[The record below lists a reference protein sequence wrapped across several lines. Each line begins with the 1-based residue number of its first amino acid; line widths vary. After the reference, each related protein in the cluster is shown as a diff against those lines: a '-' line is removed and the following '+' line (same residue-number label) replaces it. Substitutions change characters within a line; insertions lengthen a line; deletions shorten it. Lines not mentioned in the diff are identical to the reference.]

1 MAEGIPSNNVIIKT
15 KSNRTD
21 GIKTGSSISKSAINA
36 VSSKLQSELS
46 GKNDLGSQA
55 AGMGIK
61 TVDATVQSFKA
72 AQMASDV
79 SLNGISGICKVG
91 KGIYQVGLTG
101 TLGVVTVAQTVSKL
115 KEGQIKPLSPEAV
128 RTLRSQALKTGLSN
142 TELSRRLMYSA
153 KNIHRKVKSAIN
165 TTVNI
170 GHGIKTGY
178 KIVRGVISGKTTF
191 KISKEAVKKFALKAI
206 SKSMVAVNGS
216 VYKLS
221 KKLSKG
227 SIQMISSAA
236 TSPLLGTGL
245 STGLKGGAG
254 ILQNSDDYALQGA
267 GSALR
272 GAELGIRTSIKG
284 IKVSKYTVKTTIKTG
299 KKVVHAGMF
308 IKNNGLRAA
317 WKAARG
323 YGAKSAQN
331 LLKAMFNVFKA
342 LGRKVIIPILI
353 IATVVM
359 ACSGVI
365 TVPVT
370 AVASIFGSFF
380 STKDTKKDFDIKD
393 FLNTSVPG
401 LITEFQDD
409 LAGKMEESRAKYDIV
424 RFKSNI
430 SADETVSPTKDGII
444 SVFPSNDE
452 VINMIQPV
460 FNAVILMEYDLEPTE
475 KQARDLVEKI
485 FAKLFSVSTAKTTEY
500 CGQDLL
506 TGKGTVLAS
515 HTCGEIHAK
524 NDCPNKKT
532 GTHKSYT
539 CDNCCTMSCPGHAAD
554 DGTTTYCPGC
564 TNTCSGYTYCGSH
577 SVMTYTLSVEGVY
590 ALENIYF
597 KEPMEKLLNKENR
610 TDEEETKL
618 AQLKDYH
625 EIFKE
630 MMNDATVIYD
640 SGKTMADLSGVK
652 FKDNNKRKKNQ
663 KVVDLALSQLGQK
676 GGQPYWSFL
685 GYKGRVEWCACFVNW
700 CMRKIPS
707 ATKNYPVLANVGN
720 ASCINVSNYFKSHN
734 QWADRNYTDLVAGD
748 VIFFDYNN
756 QKETHHIG
764 IVIGVDDKKVYT
776 VEGNTVGDVVASSS
790 YPLGSKVIYGYGLM
804 NY

>member
-1 MAEGIPSNNVIIKT
+1 MAEGIPSINVKIKT

-61 TVDATVQSFKA
+61 TVDAGVQSFKA
-72 AQMASDV
+72 AQVASDV
-79 SLNGISGICKVG
+79 SLNGITGICKVG

-101 TLGVVTVAQTVSKL
+101 MLGVVTVAQTVSKL
-115 KEGQIKPLSPEAV
+115 REGQIKPLSSEAV
-128 RTLRSQALKTGLSN
+128 RTLRSQAFKTGLSN
-142 TELSRRLMYSA
+142 TELSRRLIYSA

-178 KIVRGVISGKTTF
+178 KVVRGAISSKTTF
-191 KISKEAVKKFALKAI
+191 KISKEAVKKFALKAL

-216 VYKLS
+216 VY
-221 KKLSKG
+221 KLSKG

-254 ILQNSDDYALQGA
+254 TLQNSDDYALQGA

-331 LLKAMFNVFKA
+331 LLKAMLNVFKA
-342 LGRKVIIPILI
+342 LGRKVVIPILI

-380 STKDTKKDFDIKD
+380 STKDTKKNFDIKD

-401 LITEFQDD
+401 LITGFQDD
-409 LAGKMEESRAKYDIV
+409 LAGKLEESRAKYDIV
-424 RFKSNI
+424 RLKSNI
-430 SADETVSPTKDGII
+430 SADETVSATKDGII

-460 FNAVILMEYDLEPTE
+460 FNAVILMKYDLEPTE
-475 KQARDLVEKI
+475 KQAEDLVEEI
-485 FAKLFSVSTAKTTEY
+485 FDKLFSVSTAKTTEY

-524 NDCPNKKT
+524 DDCPNKKT

-618 AQLKDYH
+618 AQLQDYH
-625 EIFKE
+625 EIFRE
-630 MMNDATVIYD
+630 MMNEATVIYN
-640 SGKTMADLSGVK
+640 SGITMADLSGVK
-652 FKDNNKRKKNQ
+652 FKENNKRNKNQ
-663 KVVDLALSQLGQK
+663 EIVKLALSQIGQK
-676 GGQPYWSFL
+676 GGQPFWSFL

-700 CMRKIPS
+700 CMRKTPS
-707 ATKNYPVLANVGN
+707 ATNKYSNLPGAQN
-720 ASCINVSNYFKSHN
+720 ASCINVSNYFKSKK
-734 QWADRNYTDLVAGD
+734 QFADRNYTDLVAGD
-748 VIFFDYNN
+748 VIFFNCN
-756 QKETHHIG
+756 SNVANHIG
-764 IVIGVDDKKVYT
+764 IVIGVDDNYVYT
-776 VEGNTVGDVVASSS
+776 VEGNTPGDVVARSRYHLKSNI
-790 YPLGSKVIYGYGLM
+790 IYGYGLM

>member
-1 MAEGIPSNNVIIKT
+1 MADGIPSSNVKIKT

-55 AGMGIK
+55 AGIGIK
-61 TVDATVQSFKA
+61 TVDAAVQSFKA

-142 TELSRRLMYSA
+142 TELSRRLMYSV
-153 KNIHRKVKSAIN
+153 KDIRRKVKSTIN
-165 TTVNI
+165 TAASI

-191 KISKEAVKKFALKAI
+191 KILKEDVKKFALKAI

-216 VYKLS
+216 VY
-221 KKLSKG
+221 KLSKG

-245 STGLKGGAG
+245 STGLKGGTG

-331 LLKAMFNVFKA
+331 LLKAMLNVFKA

-409 LAGKMEESRAKYDIV
+409 LAGKMEESRTKYDIV

-444 SVFPSNDE
+444 SAFPSNDE

-475 KQARDLVEKI
+475 KQAEDLVKEI
-485 FAKLFSVSTAKTTEY
+485 FDKLFSVSTAKTTEY

-524 NDCPNKKT
+524 DDCPNKKT

-539 CDNCCTMSCPGHAAD
+539 CDDCCTMSCPGHAAD

-577 SVMTYTLSVEGVY
+577 SVITYTLSVEGIY
-590 ALENIYF
+590 ALEKEYF
-597 KEPMEKLLNKENR
+597 GDPIEELLSKESR
-610 TDEEETKL
+610 SDDEENKL

-630 MMNDATVIYD
+630 MMNEATVIYD

-663 KVVDLALSQLGQK
+663 K
-676 GGQPYWSFL
+676 
-685 GYKGRVEWCACFVNW
+685 E
-700 CMRKIPS
+700 
-707 ATKNYPVLANVGN
+707 
-720 ASCINVSNYFKSHN
+720 
-734 QWADRNYTDLVAGD
+734 
-748 VIFFDYNN
+748 
-756 QKETHHIG
+756 
-764 IVIGVDDKKVYT
+764 
-776 VEGNTVGDVVASSS
+776 
-790 YPLGSKVIYGYGLM
+790 
-804 NY
+804 